1 MDSTIT
7 PVKVNR
13 GGQPRHAAWTGYNVV
28 EGVKA
33 ECKFC
38 SYVYTKTC
46 FKTLNNHTLRCSKN
60 PNAKIVKAEQNQSKP
75 NGGASIDRS
84 VNKQRSLGMLEAQ
97 KGLND
102 SLAKKRLSADSS
114 VFQQNESISP
124 AKNRRSIENLES
136 QKIMNKAKRDDALM
150 KLFLRL
156 GASFDSLD
164 SVHLKHFIDVFDELY
179 EIPKSDEMENVI
191 IPQALD
197 NYVVSKSEVMKSNV
211 MFVQCFLC
219 ESGKSIAASYL
230 IDHEHRYIGIGCK
243 IVELFDAN
251 SFDDFCQ
258 YSVEECVQMYKVLIS
273 FIVHNTRFDCP
284 DIEYSK
290 SHSVQYIQ
298 SLSILM
304 RDLQNEYQIDDSTP
318 DDEAVQNE
326 RRISILNNLR
336 EKISRE
342 NAAGLATKYIMD
354 LLEDEEFDCKES
366 TKELIN
372 NSLQTVHFACE
383 FLIPKF
389 RMKYIR
395 NDETRTGVNRFML
408 AKLKTMES
416 VSDYLNEMGN
426 FFEYFKSPG
435 VDDTFEFWQF
445 AMTKEKSISK
455 FALDL
460 YSIPALPKLINLSE
474 FAALYDPSWETD
486 EMMRTLALIVFL
498 EDQELF
504 FE

>member
-1 MDSTIT
+1 MRSGRYYTGLILSTRL
-7 PVKVNR
+7 NR
-13 GGQPRHAAWTGYNVV
+13 GLIGGSAGSCGNLGEPSWLEAILSENIR
-28 EGVKA
+28 
-33 ECKFC
+33 
-38 SYVYTKTC
+38 
-46 FKTLNNHTLRCSKN
+46 LRCPKN
-60 PNAKIVKAEQNQSKP
+60 PDAKIVKAEQSQSKP

-84 VNKQRSLGMLEAQ
+84 VNKQRSLGILEAQ
-97 KGLND
+97 KGLNN
-102 SLAKKRLSADSS
+102 SPAEKRLSVNSS
-114 VFQQNESISP
+114 VFQQNQSISP

-136 QKIMNKAKRDDALM
+136 QKIMNKAKRDDALI

-156 GASFDSLD
+156 GTSIDLLD
-164 SVHLKHFIDVFDELY
+164 SVHLKHFIDVSDELY

-191 IPQALD
+191 TPQALD
-197 NYVVSKSEVMKSNV
+197 DYVVSKSEVMKSNV
-211 MFVQCFLC
+211 MFVQCSLC
-219 ESGKSIAASYL
+219 ENGKSIAARFL
-230 IDHEHRYIGIGCK
+230 IDHEHRNIGIGCK
-243 IVELFDAN
+243 IVELLDAN
-251 SFDDFCQ
+251 SFDHFCQ
-258 YSVEECVQMYKVLIS
+258 SSVEKCVQMYKVLIFS
-273 FIVHNTRFDCP
+273 IVHNTRFDCP

-304 RDLQNEYQIDDSTP
+304 RDLQNEYHIDDSTP

-342 NAAGLATKYIMD
+342 NAAGSATKYIMD

-395 NDETRTGVNRFML
+395 NDETRTAVNRFML
-408 AKLKTMES
+408 AKLKTTES
-416 VSDYLNEMGN
+416 VSDYNEMGN
-426 FFEYFKSPG
+426 FFEYFQLPG
-435 VDDTFEFWQF
+435 VDDKFEFWQF
-445 AMTKEKSISK
+445 AMTEGKPFSKS
-455 FALDL
+455 ALDS
-460 YSIPALPKLINLSE
+460 YSIPALPKLINSSE
-474 FAALYDPSWETD
+474 FAALYDPLWETD
-486 EMMRTLALIVFL
+486 KMMRTLALIVFL
-498 EDQELF
+498 GDQEIF